1 MLGSMTKG
9 SGAPACFSALDKAIK
24 TFRLYDGRGELCTTA
39 IESLSSQF
47 STFFENSESLVLDLT
62 GQGFKV
68 EGRLMSAED
77 RGGQGYYAMFK
88 DGLRQLTIL
97 RGIDQEET
105 EKLVKVLATRNQKKQ
120 EEGVPSAGGELVEED
135 TVTRLWDANFQRVRY
150 DAIDSFVEGDVFV
163 PELDKKMSL
172 VAWVN
177 TKMEAYEPE
186 LMDAWQRNGPPLKNA
201 SSPPGIEPRAL
212 LSLQPAAA
220 LPPQGVEE
228 FRRQYKEDQNT
239 QMERFSVIWGQM
251 VEEAS
256 DDQSKKL
263 VRMMVGLINEWMDEG
278 HWSGLLRTFLV
289 LRRLSEKA
297 RFKNLVTHIVQE
309 VASPV
314 ALNRLKPHLEE
325 IQPQQTRDALRF
337 HMLLGRPGLETLCR
351 LLADLPPGPIIEGF
365 EKSFM
370 EEKVNPMGMYLARL
384 RSRETLPVVHSIRR
398 LTPMATH
405 PMVTKALR
413 QVVQRDEREVRNA
426 ALRPL
431 RGDSSPEA
439 LTGLGKA
446 LFDPDTKVRKSAI
459 RALARSPHPIGC
471 AALLERLNE
480 KEFRRC
486 DSEERSQL
494 FAALLRMPGE
504 EPLLALRELLG
515 KNRILGGKNI
525 RPIQAEIQ
533 DAIARSDSPS
543 AKALLGREG
552 GQSA

>member
-1 MLGSMTKG
+1 MGTPLPEVRGAYSLTGDANLRSSLYGKEKQGVEAMLGSMTKG
-9 SGAPACFSALDKAIK
+9 SGAPVCFSALDKAIK
-24 TFRLYDGRGELCTTA
+24 TFRLYDGRGELCTA
-39 IESLSSQF
+39 AVEALSSQF

-88 DGLRQLTIL
+88 DGLRQITIL
-97 RGIDQEET
+97 RGITTEET
-105 EKLVKVLATRNQKKQ
+105 EKLVRVLATRNQQKQ
-120 EEGVPSAGGELVEED
+120 EENASPPDDELVEED

-163 PELDKKMSL
+163 PELDKKVSL
-172 VAWVN
+172 VSWVN
-177 TKMEAYEPE
+177 TKMEAYDPG

-201 SSPPGIEPRAL
+201 ATPQGIQARAL
-212 LSLQPAAA
+212 LSLQPSKD
-220 LPPQGVEE
+220 LPHQGIEA
-228 FRRQYKEDQNT
+228 FRTQYSEDQKS

-289 LRRLSEKA
+289 LRRLSEKP

-351 LLADLPPGPIIEGF
+351 LLADLPPGPVIEAF

-370 EEKVNPMGMYLARL
+370 SEKVNPMGMYLARL
-384 RSRETLPVVHSIRR
+384 RSRETLPVVHSVRR
-398 LTPMATH
+398 LAPMATH

-413 QVVQRDEREVRNA
+413 QVVQRDDRDVRNA
-426 ALRPL
+426 ALGAL
-431 RGDSSPEA
+431 RGDSSPET

-446 LFDPDTKVRKSAI
+446 LFDPDPKVRKSAI
-459 RALARSPHPIGC
+459 RALARTPHPIGR
-471 AALLERLNE
+471 AALLERMGE
-480 KEFRRC
+480 KT
-486 DSEERSQL
+486 S
-494 FAALLRMPGE
+494 G
-504 EPLLALRELLG
+504 
-515 KNRILGGKNI
+515 
-525 RPIQAEIQ
+525 
-533 DAIARSDSPS
+533 DAIPRSGVRCSPPCC
-543 AKALLGREG
+543 ACPETNPWPP
-552 GQSA
+552 